1 MIHEYKFAPVGVRF
15 FQRRELPRFGAKRF
29 GLAVSGTLLRI
40 GLALALVIG
49 TFNPTGYSL
58 FHWITEAPVAITPG
72 KALAVLALAIGWVV
86 CLRTAFISLGKIGPV
101 LPLALLSG
109 LVWFLVDHD
118 VVSLTGS
125 GIVWVSLVVI
135 GVLLGI
141 GLSWSLLRA
150 KATGQIE
157 VN

>member
-1 MIHEYKFAPVGVRF
+1 MPGGVSIS
-15 FQRRELPRFGAKRF
+15 GA
-29 GLAVSGTLLRI
+29 LVRI
-40 GLALALVIG
+40 ALALVLVYV

-58 FHWITEAPVAITPG
+58 FHWITAAPVAVTPG
-72 KALAVLALAIGWVV
+72 KVLAVIALAIGWLI
-86 CLRTAFISLGKIGPV
+86 CLRTAFIAMGRLGLGLGV
-101 LPLALLSG
+101 ALFAV

-118 VVSLTGS
+118 MVSLSGS
-125 GIVWVSLVVI
+125 GIVWVGLTVV
-135 GVLLGI
+135 GLLLGL

>member
-1 MIHEYKFAPVGVRF
+1 MPPSRIT
-15 FQRRELPRFGAKRF
+15 LT
-29 GLAVSGTLLRI
+29 GTLVRI

-58 FHWITEAPVAITPG
+58 FHWITEAPVAVTPG

-86 CLRTAFISLGKIGPV
+86 CLRTAFISLGKIGLV
-101 LPLALLSG
+101 LGLALFSV

-118 VVSLTGS
+118 MVSLTGS
-125 GIVWVSLVVI
+125 GIVWVGLVVV

-150 KATGQIE
+150 KATGQVE

>member
-1 MIHEYKFAPVGVRF
+1 MP
-15 FQRRELPRFGAKRF
+15 
-29 GLAVSGTLLRI
+29 SGISLTGTFIRI
-40 GLALALVIG
+40 GLALVLVIG
-49 TFNPTGYSL
+49 TINPTGVSL
-58 FHWITEAPVAITPG
+58 FHWITAAPVAVTPG
-72 KALAVLALAIGWVV
+72 KALAVLTLAIGWIV
-86 CLRTAFISLGKIGPV
+86 CLRTAFISLGKVGLLLGV
-101 LPLALLSG
+101 ALFSV

-125 GIVWVSLVVI
+125 GIVWVGLVVI

>member
-1 MIHEYKFAPVGVRF
+1 MPGGVSF
-15 FQRRELPRFGAKRF
+15 SGA
-29 GLAVSGTLLRI
+29 LTRI
-40 GLALALVIG
+40 ALALVLVYA

-58 FHWITEAPVAITPG
+58 FHWITAAPVAVTPG
-72 KALAVLALAIGWVV
+72 KVLAVIALAIGWLI
-86 CLRTAFISLGKIGPV
+86 CLRTAFIAMGRLG
-101 LPLALLSG
+101 LALGVALFAV

-118 VVSLTGS
+118 LVSLSGS
-125 GIVWVSLVVI
+125 GIVWVGLTVV
-135 GVLLGI
+135 GLLLGL

>member
-1 MIHEYKFAPVGVRF
+1 MPPSGIT
-15 FQRRELPRFGAKRF
+15 LT
-29 GLAVSGTLLRI
+29 GTLVRI

-58 FHWITEAPVAITPG
+58 FHWITAAPVAVTPG
-72 KALAVLALAIGWVV
+72 KALAALALAIGWVV
-86 CLRTAFISLGKIGPV
+86 CLRTAFISLGKVG
-101 LPLALLSG
+101 LGLGLALFSV
-109 LVWFLVDHD
+109 LVWFLVDRD
-118 VVSLTGS
+118 LVSLTGS
-125 GIVWVSLVVI
+125 GIVWVGLVVV

-150 KATGQIE
+150 RATGQVE

>member
-1 MIHEYKFAPVGVRF
+1 MPPTGIT
-15 FQRRELPRFGAKRF
+15 LT
-29 GLAVSGTLLRI
+29 GTLVRI

-58 FHWITEAPVAITPG
+58 FHWITEAPVAVTPG

-86 CLRTAFISLGKIGPV
+86 CLRTAFISLGKVG
-101 LPLALLSG
+101 LGLGLALFSV
-109 LVWFLVDHD
+109 LVWFLVDRD
-118 VVSLTGS
+118 LVSLTGS
-125 GIVWVSLVVI
+125 GIVWVGLVVI
-135 GVLLGI
+135 GVLLGL

>member
-1 MIHEYKFAPVGVRF
+1 MPPSGIT
-15 FQRRELPRFGAKRF
+15 LS
-29 GLAVSGTLLRI
+29 GLLVRI

-58 FHWITEAPVAITPG
+58 FHWITAAPVAVTPG

-86 CLRTAFISLGKIGPV
+86 CLRTAFISLGKGGLV
-101 LPLALLSG
+101 LGLGLFSV
-109 LVWFLVDHD
+109 LVWFLVDRD
-118 VVSLTGS
+118 LVSLTGS
-125 GIVWVSLVVI
+125 GIVWVGLIVI
-135 GVLLGI
+135 GVLLGV

-150 KATGQIE
+150 RATGQVE

>member
-1 MIHEYKFAPVGVRF
+1 MP
-15 FQRRELPRFGAKRF
+15 
-29 GLAVSGTLLRI
+29 SGISLTGTVIRI

-58 FHWITEAPVAITPG
+58 FHWITAAPVEVTPG
-72 KALAVLALAIGWVV
+72 KVLALLVLVIGWIV
-86 CLRTAFISLGKIGPV
+86 CLRTAFISLGKGGLLLGV
-101 LPLALLSG
+101 ALFSV

-125 GIVWVSLVVI
+125 GIVWVGLAVI

>member
-1 MIHEYKFAPVGVRF
+1 MPGGVSF
-15 FQRRELPRFGAKRF
+15 SGA
-29 GLAVSGTLLRI
+29 LVRI
-40 GLALALVIG
+40 ALALALVYA

-58 FHWITEAPVAITPG
+58 FHWITAAPVAVTPG
-72 KALAVLALAIGWVV
+72 KVLAVIALAIGWLI
-86 CLRTAFISLGKIGPV
+86 CLRTAFIAMGRLG
-101 LPLALLSG
+101 LALGVALFAV

-118 VVSLTGS
+118 LVSLTGS
-125 GIVWVSLVVI
+125 GIVWVGLTVV
-135 GVLLGI
+135 GLLLGL

>member
-1 MIHEYKFAPVGVRF
+1 MPGGVSF
-15 FQRRELPRFGAKRF
+15 SGA
-29 GLAVSGTLLRI
+29 LVRI
-40 GLALALVIG
+40 ALALVLVYA

-58 FHWITEAPVAITPG
+58 FHWITAAPVAVTPG
-72 KALAVLALAIGWVV
+72 QVLALIALAIGWLI
-86 CLRTAFISLGKIGPV
+86 CLRTAFIAMGKLG
-101 LPLALLSG
+101 LALGVALFAV

-118 VVSLTGS
+118 LVSLSGS
-125 GIVWVSLVVI
+125 GIVWVGLTVV
-135 GVLLGI
+135 GLLLGL

>member
-1 MIHEYKFAPVGVRF
+1 MPGGVSF
-15 FQRRELPRFGAKRF
+15 TGA
-29 GLAVSGTLLRI
+29 LTRI
-40 GLALALVIG
+40 ALALVLVYA

-58 FHWITEAPVAITPG
+58 FHWITAAPVAVTPG
-72 KALAVLALAIGWVV
+72 KVLAVIALAIGWLI
-86 CLRTAFISLGKIGPV
+86 CLRTAFIAMGRLG
-101 LPLALLSG
+101 LALGIALFAV

-118 VVSLTGS
+118 LVSLSGS
-125 GIVWVSLVVI
+125 GIVWVGLTVV
-135 GVLLGI
+135 GLLLGL

>member
-1 MIHEYKFAPVGVRF
+1 MPPSGIT
-15 FQRRELPRFGAKRF
+15 LT
-29 GLAVSGTLLRI
+29 GTLVRI

-58 FHWITEAPVAITPG
+58 FHWITEAPVAVTPG

-86 CLRTAFISLGKIGPV
+86 CLRTAFISLGKIGLV
-101 LPLALLSG
+101 LGLALFSV

-118 VVSLTGS
+118 MVSLTGS
-125 GIVWVSLVVI
+125 GIVWVGLVVV

-150 KATGQIE
+150 KATGQVE

>member
-1 MIHEYKFAPVGVRF
+1 MPSGIS
-15 FQRRELPRFGAKRF
+15 LT
-29 GLAVSGTLLRI
+29 GTLIRI

-58 FHWITEAPVAITPG
+58 FHWITAAPVAVTPG
-72 KALAVLALAIGWVV
+72 KALAVLALVIGWIV
-86 CLRTAFISLGKIGPV
+86 CLRTAFISLGKAGLLLGV
-101 LPLALLSG
+101 ALFSV
-109 LVWFLVDHD
+109 LVWFLVDQA
-118 VVSLTGS
+118 VVSLNGT
-125 GIVWVSLVVI
+125 GIVWVSLIVV

>member
-1 MIHEYKFAPVGVRF
+1 MPSGIS
-15 FQRRELPRFGAKRF
+15 LT
-29 GLAVSGTLLRI
+29 GTLIRI

-58 FHWITEAPVAITPG
+58 FHWITAAPVAVTPG
-72 KALAVLALAIGWVV
+72 KALAVLALVIGWIV
-86 CLRTAFISLGKIGPV
+86 CLRTAFISLGKAGLLLGV
-101 LPLALLSG
+101 ALFSV
-109 LVWFLVDHD
+109 LVWFLVDQA
-118 VVSLTGS
+118 VVSLNGS
-125 GIVWVSLVVI
+125 GIVWVSLIVV